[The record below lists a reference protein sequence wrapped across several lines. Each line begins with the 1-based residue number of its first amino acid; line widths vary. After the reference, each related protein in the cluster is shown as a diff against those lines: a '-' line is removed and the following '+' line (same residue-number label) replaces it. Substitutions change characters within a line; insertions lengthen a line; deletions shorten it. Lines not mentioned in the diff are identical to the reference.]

1 LLNLESLKHCTT
13 MNEEMKLSDFEHPL
27 VQAKAREL
35 IKPGASREE
44 NLKRIFMYLR
54 DEIKFGFPPKWDK
67 VKASETIGYRIGYC
81 NTKATLFNALCKVA
95 EIPSRIHA
103 GLIDLSIMRGIFPA
117 YAFPLLPVA
126 GGHSWIEVE
135 INGDWKS
142 IDSYI
147 NDVPLYNAALKLLLS
162 GGKKNG
168 YSLSLAKGP
177 TSCEFNFGEM
187 GFVHM
192 GAVVEDHGTWNDF
205 SDYMAS
211 DKYVALSGFKLMIF
225 QSFTR
230 TGNRN
235 LMKLRL
241 NC

>member
-1 LLNLESLKHCTT
+1 
-13 MNEEMKLSDFEHPL
+13 MNAKMKLSDFEHPV
-27 VQAKAREL
+27 VQAKAKEL

-44 NLKRIFMYLR
+44 NLKSIFQYLR
-54 DEIKFGFPPKWDK
+54 DEIKFGFPPKWDN
-67 VKASETIGYRIGYC
+67 VKASETIGYGIGYC
-81 NTKATLFNALCKVA
+81 NTKATLFHAFCKIA
-95 EIPSRIHA
+95 EIPSRIHT
-103 GLIDLSIMRGIFPA
+103 GLIDLNIMNGIFPT
-117 YAFPLLPVA
+117 YAFPLLPDA

-147 NDVPLYNAALKLLLS
+147 NDAPLYNAALKLLLS
-162 GGKKNG
+162 SGKKTG
-168 YSLSLAKGP
+168 YSLSMAKGG
-177 TSCEFNFGEM
+177 TSCEFNFGEL

-192 GAVVEDHGTWNDF
+192 GAVVKDHGIWDDF

-211 DKYVALSGFKLMIF
+211 DKYLALTGLKLKIF

-235 LMKLRL
+235 ITKIRL
-241 NC
+241 HY

>member
-1 LLNLESLKHCTT
+1 
-13 MNEEMKLSDFEHPL
+13 MNAKMKLSDFDHPV

-35 IKPGASREE
+35 IKPGSSREE
-44 NLKRIFMYLR
+44 NLKSIFQYLR

-67 VKASETIGYRIGYC
+67 VKASETIGYGIGYC
-81 NTKATLFNALCKVA
+81 NTKATLFHAFCKIA
-95 EIPSRIHA
+95 KIPSRIHT
-103 GLIDLSIMRGIFPA
+103 GFIDLNIMKGIFPT
-117 YAFPLLPVA
+117 YAFPLMPDA

-162 GGKKNG
+162 SGIKTG
-168 YSLSLAKGP
+168 YSLSMVKGG
-177 TSCEFNFGEM
+177 TSCEFNFGEL

-192 GAVVEDHGTWNDF
+192 GAVVKDHGIWDDF

-211 DKYVALSGFKLMIF
+211 DKYLALNGLKLIIF

-235 LMKLRL
+235 ITKIRL
-241 NC
+241 NN

>member
-1 LLNLESLKHCTT
+1 
-13 MNEEMKLSDFEHPL
+13 MNAEMKLSDFEHPL

-35 IKPGASREE
+35 IKPGAKRED
-44 NLKRIFMYLR
+44 NLKNIFMYLR
-54 DEIKFGFPPKWDK
+54 DEILFGFPPKWDK
-67 VKASETIGYRIGYC
+67 VKASETISYGIGYC

-95 EIPSRIHA
+95 EIPSRIHS
-103 GLIDLSIMRGIFPA
+103 GLIDLGIMRGIFPS
-117 YAFPLLPVA
+117 YAFPLFPDA

-135 INGDWKS
+135 IDGNWKS

-147 NDVPLYNAALKLLLS
+147 NDVPLYNSALKSLLS
-162 GGKKNG
+162 SGKKNG

-177 TSCEFNFGEM
+177 TSCEFNFGER

-192 GAVVEDHGTWNDF
+192 GAVVKDHGIWDDF

-211 DKYVALSGFKLMIF
+211 DKYLALSGFKLKVF
-225 QSFTR
+225 LSFTR

>member
-1 LLNLESLKHCTT
+1 
-13 MNEEMKLSDFEHPL
+13 MKLSDVEHPL

-35 IKPGASREE
+35 INPGARREE
-44 NLKRIFMYLR
+44 NLKSIFMYIR
-54 DEIKFGFPPKWDK
+54 DEIRFGFPPKWDK
-67 VKASETIGYRIGYC
+67 VMASETIGYGIGYC

-95 EIPSRIHA
+95 EIPSRIHS
-103 GLIDLSIMRGIFPA
+103 GLIDLSIMSGIFPS
-117 YAFPLLPVA
+117 YAFPLLPYA

-135 INGDWKS
+135 IDGNWRS

-147 NDVPLYNAALKLLLS
+147 NDVPLYNAALKSLLS
-162 GGKKNG
+162 SGKKNG

-177 TSCEFNFGEM
+177 TSCEFNFGER
-187 GFVHM
+187 GFVQM
-192 GAVVEDHGTWNDF
+192 GAVVKDHGIWDDF

-211 DKYVALSGFKLMIF
+211 DKYLLLSGFKLKVF

>member
-1 LLNLESLKHCTT
+1 
-13 MNEEMKLSDFEHPL
+13 MNAKMKLSDFEHPV
-27 VQAKAREL
+27 VQAKAKEL

-44 NLKRIFMYLR
+44 NLKSIFRYLR
-54 DEIKFGFPPKWDK
+54 DEIKFGFPPKWDN
-67 VKASETIGYRIGYC
+67 VKASETIGYGIGYC
-81 NTKATLFNALCKVA
+81 NTKATLFHAFCKIA
-95 EIPSRIHA
+95 EIPSRIHT
-103 GLIDLSIMRGIFPA
+103 GLIDLNIMNGIFPT
-117 YAFPLLPVA
+117 YAFPLLPDA

-147 NDVPLYNAALKLLLS
+147 NDAPLYNAALKLLLS
-162 GGKKNG
+162 SGKKTG
-168 YSLSLAKGP
+168 YSLSMAKGG
-177 TSCEFNFGEM
+177 TSCEFNFGEL

-192 GAVVEDHGTWNDF
+192 GAVVKDHGIWDDF

-211 DKYVALSGFKLMIF
+211 DKYLALTGLKLKIF

-235 LMKLRL
+235 ITKIRL
-241 NC
+241 HY